1 MVDNA
6 IITLNSKQND
16 EEEIKVVTPGVFYE
30 EEGVFHAKYEETEVS
45 GMEGTT
51 TILKIEKEKFSLIR
65 EGSITTNMNFE
76 KNHQEDILYSTP
88 HGGLSL
94 KLRTK
99 ALKIDVNNDGG
110 DIHIE
115 YEMVVQGQEV
125 LYTTLDIN
133 IKRL

>member
-65 EGSITTNMNFE
+65 ENFSFSIFKIVVVPSIPETSVSSYFAWN
-76 KNHQEDILYSTP
+76 TP
-88 HGGLSL
+88 SSS
-94 KLRTK
+94 
-99 ALKIDVNNDGG
+99 
-110 DIHIE
+110 
-115 YEMVVQGQEV
+115 
-125 LYTTLDIN
+125 
-133 IKRL
+133 